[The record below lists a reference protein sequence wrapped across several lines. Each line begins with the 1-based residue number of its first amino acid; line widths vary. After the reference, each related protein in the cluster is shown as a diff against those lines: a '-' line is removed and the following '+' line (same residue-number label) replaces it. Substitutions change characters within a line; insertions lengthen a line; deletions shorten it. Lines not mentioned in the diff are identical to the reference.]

1 MKLEKLPPVLRTILV
16 SDGTVTRFLEAYY
29 GELID
34 IQVLLHQCEEQLP
47 SLIELEV
54 QRGETLL
61 HRQILLRGSVSQ
73 ITYGSAES
81 WIRMDSL
88 PSGVREELKS
98 GQVGIGELLDD
109 RRVESYREILRF
121 WVEKDKNGELESC
134 RQYRIWIQSQ
144 PTLLIVEKFP
154 LKVFFEV

>member
-34 IQVLLHQCEEQLP
+34 VDVLSHQVQEQQEFLT
-47 SLIELEV
+47 ELEL
-54 QRGETLL
+54 QPGDRLL
-61 HRQILLRGSVSQ
+61 NRHVLLRGSKSQ
-73 ITYGSAES
+73 IKYGSAES
-81 WIRMDSL
+81 WIRLGRL
-88 PSGVREELKS
+88 PSGVREELES
-98 GQVGIGELLDD
+98 GQLGIGELLDD
-109 RRVESYREILRF
+109 QRVESYRELLKF
-121 WVEKDKNGELESC
+121 WVEKDKVGELASC

-154 LKVFFEV
+154 VSVF